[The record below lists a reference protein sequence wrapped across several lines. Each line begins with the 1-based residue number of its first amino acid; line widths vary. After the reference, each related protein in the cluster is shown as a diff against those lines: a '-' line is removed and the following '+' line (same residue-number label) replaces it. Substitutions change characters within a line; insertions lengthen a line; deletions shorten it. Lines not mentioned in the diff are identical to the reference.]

1 MLDPDRT
8 KDIAVANDQDTP
20 LVSSLYER
28 GDPYRNDATSETWV
42 GYSTPR
48 AVPRASRIDFW
59 LRVGLPSFA
68 GPVVLFG

>member
-28 GDPYRNDATSETWV
+28 GDPYRNDATSEI
-42 GYSTPR
+42 GR
-48 AVPRASRIDFW
+48 AHV
-59 LRVGLPSFA
+59 
-68 GPVVLFG
+68 